1 MQGRANTPA
10 GVRGRLKRRGT
21 DERRKR
27 NFLAA
32 LLRKSLFGAKN
43 HAYISL
49 CITGILLCHPL
60 LHAQG
65 LSTEAPPVA
74 HSDSSG
80 AVNLPDAPTPNGI
93 TYPTAEPVEPEKGD
107 TVSIVSDTQTKTGSV
122 YVVEGNAV
130 LTYKDYVLHA
140 DRMTYDAAT
149 GRTTAEGHLL
159 LTGGADHEEI
169 HASHGELNMQ
179 TETGHFYNVAGSA
192 GVKETSDDKVV
203 YTTANP
209 FLFSGKE
216 VIKLGPEHYEVYGG
230 SITSCQLPHPDWLI
244 SAAKMT
250 VVDDKAHGY
259 NSLFSLHGVP
269 VFYLPYV
276 THPVDSES
284 RQSGLLI
291 PVLGQSSSKGFI
303 VGEQL
308 YWAIDRSTDM
318 TVGAQY
324 YSRRGWAQN
333 AEFHYRGFGNDF
345 LTATYSGLLD
355 RGLQQTGA
363 PPINQGGE
371 DVTLDARH
379 DFNSSTRTV
388 ADIEYLSTY
397 VYREAF
403 TDNFNQAVSSDVKSI
418 VFATH
423 TWNGMA
429 VSAMADRYQSFE
441 STIGGN
447 EIRNFHAPQVEFD
460 ALEHRLGNSGFI
472 WKASSSAGLLRRV
485 EGQPDPVI
493 VGQLDTFRTN
503 GVVSRI
509 DFHPELS
516 YPLHLGGWT
525 FVPHG
530 GLRETFYSQSQQPT
544 VGANGLPVEATGGL
558 NRGDIEAGM
567 EINAPVIERDFSSP
581 WMESL
586 FKRDLRHTIEPSL
599 QYRYV
604 GGIDNFLNVLRFD
617 ATDIVSNTNELEY
630 GITQRLFLRQ
640 LKTHPCAADETPAP
654 GATACGGGTSEW
666 IRWRIAQKSFFDPT
680 FGNAVVTGARNVLD
694 STLDFSGVA
703 FLTGARYISPVISR
717 IRVRTTEHT
726 DVEWDLDYD
735 PTAGR
740 IAASN
745 LYTDIHAGNWTGGL
759 SHARLDAPGEIDS
772 LPVSNFNQFRF
783 LIGYG
788 NPNKKGLSAAANAG
802 LDLLAGQLQY
812 GAIQASYNWGCCGLN
827 IEYRKFELGSVRNE
841 NVYRFNFTLAGVG
854 TAGNLRHAEQ
864 LF

>member
-1 MQGRANTPA
+1 
-10 GVRGRLKRRGT
+10 VRRR
-21 DERRKR
+21 E
-27 NFLAA
+27 NFLTA
-32 LLRKSLFGAKN
+32 LLRKALLSTKN

-49 CITGILLCHPL
+49 CITGMVLCQQMM
-60 LHAQG
+60 HAQV
-65 LSTEAPPVA
+65 LSPQAPPVA
-74 HSDSSG
+74 HSDSSS
-80 AVNLPDAPTPNGI
+80 LPDAPNPNGI
-93 TYPTAEPVEPEKGD
+93 AYPTADPVPPEQTGE
-107 TVSIVSDTQTKTGSV
+107 TVSIVSDMQTKTGTI
-122 YVVEGNAV
+122 YAAEGNVV

-140 DRMTYDAAT
+140 DKLTYDAAT

-179 TETGHFYNVAGSA
+179 AETGHFYDVAGTA
-192 GVKETSDDKVV
+192 GVKETGTKVV

-216 VIKLGPEHYEVYGG
+216 VTKLGPEHYEVYGG

-244 SAAKMT
+244 SASKMT
-250 VVDDKAHGY
+250 VVDDKVHGY
-259 NSLFSLHGVP
+259 NSLFRLRGMP

-276 THPVDSES
+276 THPVDTTS
-284 RQSGLLI
+284 RQSGFLI

-303 VGEQL
+303 IGEQL

-324 YSRRGWAQN
+324 YSLRGWAQS
-333 AEFHYRGFGNDF
+333 ADFRHRGVGENFF
-345 LTATYSGLLD
+345 TARYNGLLD
-355 RGLQQTGA
+355 RGLPQAGG

-379 DFNSSTRTV
+379 DFGVNTRAV
-388 ADIEYLSTY
+388 ADMEYLSSY

-403 TDNFNQAVSSDVKSI
+403 TENFNQAVSSDVSSI
-418 VFATH
+418 AFATH

-429 VSAMADRYQSFE
+429 ASAMADRFQDFE

-460 ALEHRLGNSGFI
+460 ALEHRLGRSGFI
-472 WKASSSAGLLRRV
+472 WNASSSAGLLRRV
-485 EGQPDPVI
+485 EGQPDAVI

-503 GVVSRI
+503 GIVSRI
-509 DFHPELS
+509 DIHPELS
-516 YPLHLGGWT
+516 YPIHLGGWT

-530 GLRETFYSQSQQPT
+530 GVRETYYSQSQEPYL
-544 VGANGLPVEATGGL
+544 APNGLPLEASGGL
-558 NRGDIEAGM
+558 NRGDVEAGI
-567 EINAPVIERDFSSP
+567 EINAPVIERDFTSP
-581 WMESL
+581 WIESL
-586 FKRDLRHTIEPSL
+586 LKRDLRHTIEPSL
-599 QYRYV
+599 QYRYA

-617 ATDIVSNTNELEY
+617 ATDIVSDRNELEY
-630 GITQRLFLRQ
+630 SLTQRLFLRQ
-640 LKTHPCAADETPAP
+640 LKTHPCAENETPPP
-654 GATACGGGTSEW
+654 GATACGGGSSEW
-666 IRWRIAQKSFFDPT
+666 IRWRVSQEYFFDPS
-680 FGNAVVTGARNVLD
+680 FGNAVTPGVRNVLE

-703 FLTGARYISPVISR
+703 FLTGPRYVSPVISR
-717 IRVRTTEHT
+717 VRVRTTEHT

-735 PTAGR
+735 TVAGR

-745 LYTDIHAGNWTGGL
+745 LYTDIHAGNWFGGL

-772 LPVSNFNQFRF
+772 LPVSNFSQFRF

-788 NPNKKGLSAAANAG
+788 NPNKSGLSAAANAG

-812 GAIQASYNWGCCGLN
+812 GAIQASYNWGCCGFN
-827 IEYRKFELGSVRNE
+827 VEYRKFELGSVRNE